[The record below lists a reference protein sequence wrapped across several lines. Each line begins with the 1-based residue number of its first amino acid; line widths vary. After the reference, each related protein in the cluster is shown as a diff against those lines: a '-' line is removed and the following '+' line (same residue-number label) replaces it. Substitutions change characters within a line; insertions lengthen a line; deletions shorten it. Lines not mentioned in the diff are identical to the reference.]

1 MRALRDFRAG
11 RAFQALAL
19 FPALL
24 AVGCASHSIDVAHVA
39 DIRYKP
45 SNIYGAKVLDPRL
58 KRVAILPITTVS
70 STEALVAG
78 AQLMQPLVG
87 AELEKTKRFDL
98 VTVTSDQLRLW
109 TGQSTWRDDEEL
121 PPNFFARL
129 REQCGCDGVFF
140 VQLNRYYPYSPVA
153 IGWKLTLVDAERR
166 SVVWKADEVFDAGD
180 TIVANAARHY
190 SAEHVHIE
198 GPGDDP
204 GVILGSPSRFGQY
217 SLSALMAT
225 LPER

>member
-1 MRALRDFRAG
+1 MRALSEFRAG
-11 RAFQALAL
+11 RALRALAL

-24 AVGCASHSIDVAHVA
+24 AAGCASHSVDVMHVA

-45 SNIYGAKVLDPRL
+45 SNVYGAKVLDPRL
-58 KRVAILPITTVS
+58 KRVAILPITTVA

-78 AQLMQPLVG
+78 AQLLQPLVN

-98 VTVTSDQLRLW
+98 VAITPEQLRLW

-121 PPNFFARL
+121 PRDFFKRL
-129 REQCGCDGVFF
+129 RDQCGCDGVFF
-140 VQLNRYYPYSPVA
+140 AQLNRYYPYSPVA
-153 IGWKLTLVDAERR
+153 IGWKLTLVDAERGG
-166 SVVWKADEVFDAGD
+166 VVWKADEVFDAGD
-180 TIVANAARHY
+180 TRVANAARYY
-190 SAEHVHIE
+190 SGEHVHIE

-217 SLSALMAT
+217 SLSALLAT